1 MKGTAPTPHYDIFPN
16 FYESTRDTVERSR
29 LRNYDHDGITKR
41 ERGQTNGKAFISVK
55 QGLLIPVCGLRIA
68 DLRLA
73 EGVYNEVQ

>member
-1 MKGTAPTPHYDIFPN
+1 MKGTAPTPLMTFSR
-16 FYESTRDTVERSR
+16 FYQCTRDTVERSR

-41 ERGQTNGKAFISVK
+41 ERGQTNGKAFMSVK
-55 QGLLIPVCGLRIA
+55 QGLLIEDCGLRIA